1 MTRRAGW
8 LPVAVAIVAALVIE
22 AVFVGRSWFFLDDVR
37 NLADASRE
45 GLTWS
50 FLTEPIG
57 QEHLSPGHRLLDWLV
72 AEPFGRSWTA
82 AVVIIIAWSATGLV
96 YLAATMRRLFGP
108 NPWHA
113 LPVFLAGT
121 AWPLLG
127 TGQWFAGAGLA
138 IPAFAAI
145 SAALFHHVSWRREG
159 SGRHAAAAVLWV
171 VVGLAFSIQVVF
183 APVML
188 LAVVVTC
195 AAPISLRDVRRE
207 VVAVLPMALPA
218 LAFALYVAAQPWAP
232 SSNVPSVSGAITL
245 TRTVALS
252 GTLPSI
258 LGIGI
263 GAEGAAAGR
272 EELMQA
278 FAAILLA
285 GGFAAAAARRNRWVV
300 AGALML
306 SGVIITSAIVAF
318 GRLTVLPP
326 RAAGIEPRYLLP
338 AILMGALGVAAL
350 MTRQVDRAARAP
362 AAGGLRAAA
371 VAATLALAVLY
382 ATNLHHT
389 SDARSFSVSSG
400 TSARRMTDA
409 LSRSIAAAF
418 ASGRAAS
425 IVDDKLPPPL
435 FYLDQPTNRLSAFSR
450 FFTSRPLPAP
460 GIPQRGIVLRVGAS
474 GALEPVRAST
484 LTPPRG

>member
-1 MTRRAGW
+1 MTRRAGL
-8 LPVAVAIVAALVIE
+8 LPIAIAIVAALVIE
-22 AVFVGRSWFFLDDVR
+22 AVFFGRSWFFLDDVR
-37 NLADASRE
+37 NLADAGRE

-72 AEPFGRSWTA
+72 MEPLGRSWAA
-82 AVVIIIAWSATGLV
+82 AVAILLAWSATALA

-145 SAALFHHVSWRREG
+145 SAALFHHLSWRDTG

-183 APVML
+183 APAL
-188 LAVVVTC
+188 LFAVVVTC

-207 VVAVLPMALPA
+207 VVALLPMAVPA
-218 LAFALYVAAQPWAP
+218 LAFALYVQAQPWAP

-245 TRTVALS
+245 TRTVAFS

-263 GAEGAAAGR
+263 GAQGAAPGR
-272 EELMQA
+272 EEVMQV
-278 FAAILLA
+278 FAAVLLA
-285 GGFAAAAARRNRWVV
+285 GGFAAAVVRRNRWVV
-300 AGALML
+300 AAALML
-306 SGVIITSAIVAF
+306 CGVLLTSAIVAF

-326 RAAGIEPRYLLP
+326 GAAGIEPRYLLP

-350 MTRQVDRAARAP
+350 MTPQVGRGARAP
-362 AAGGLRAAA
+362 LSGALRAAA
-371 VAATLALAVLY
+371 VAATLALGALY
-382 ATNLHHT
+382 ALNLHHT
-389 SDARSFSVSSG
+389 SDARSFSVDSG
-400 TSARRMTDA
+400 TSARRMTGE
-409 LSRSIAAAF
+409 LSRSIEAAF

-460 GIPQRGIVLRVGAS
+460 GIPQRGIVLRVGPT

-484 LTPPRG
+484 LPPPSS